1 LYSPSALALKYLR
14 YYVNAANGKGHGV
27 HSPFVFTFIKEVLN
41 DRTNYPEYAKVEKL
55 RQKLRNDH
63 RDIQVLDLGAGS
75 VHGDG
80 SLRKISTIARNA
92 AKPAKFGQLLFR
104 IMRHYKPEQ
113 VLELGTSLGIT
124 TAYLAMG
131 NRATTVSSIEG
142 SPAVADIAGQNL
154 QELSLQ
160 NVQVQTGG
168 FDELLPAVAKSLTGS
183 ALVFIDGNHSK
194 QPTLNYFHT
203 LLPRLG
209 HGSILIFDD
218 IHWSKGMEEAW
229 EEISAHPS
237 VMLTIDLFFIGIVF
251 FRNEFQ
257 IKQQFTIRF

>member
-14 YYVNAANGKGHGV
+14 YYYNAANGKGHGV
-27 HSPFVFTFIKEVLN
+27 HSPFVFSFIKKVLN
-41 DRTNYPEYAKVEKL
+41 DRAKYPEYSKVEKL
-55 RQKLRNDH
+55 RQNLRQDH
-63 RDIQVLDLGAGS
+63 REIQVVDLGAGS

-80 SLRKISTIARNA
+80 SIRKISSIARNA

-104 IMRHYKPEQ
+104 IIKHYKPDE

-131 NRATTVSSIEG
+131 NPATKVSSIEG
-142 SPAVADIAGQNL
+142 SPAVADKARQNL
-154 QELSLQ
+154 QELSLK
-160 NVQVQTGG
+160 NVQVQTGA
-168 FDELLPAVAKSLTGS
+168 FDEVLPEVTKNLNGS
-183 ALVFIDGNHSK
+183 ALVFIDGNHSR

-203 LLPRLG
+203 LVPHLG

-218 IHWSKGMEEAW
+218 IHWSEGMEQAW
-229 EEISAHPS
+229 EEICAHPS

-257 IKQQFTIRF
+257 IKQHFTIRF